1 MGPLLLDNDKWIF
14 VCVFNHRNT
23 LEYSILVYKIGKI
36 VFTIFTIFAQKNPI
50 CVTNLRVLKILVK
63 IRSLA
68 EILRHVF
75 FLMTY
80 TLRVRVQLAFRPLDL
95 DGLTDL
101 D

>member
-63 IRSLA
+63 IRSL
-68 EILRHVF
+68 
-75 FLMTY
+75 
-80 TLRVRVQLAFRPLDL
+80 VQCPCTPSLFCQIEST
-95 DGLTDL
+95 GLCAMVGSKAGPVYN
-101 D
+101 